1 VTKYKYDPIPL
12 GFRSLCEADRHPDN
26 GYLNDEVTTVEYIY
40 LEAEFLQECSPVRL
54 VGEIGESGVF
64 TLNAET
70 MEQDYKPGQVR
81 VVTFNPDH
89 AARTWLEDD
98 RLEKVVIEFKPVSSY
113 VWLLA
118 RDDKGD
124 ALDIRERANEYGYVT
139 SWWDASTL
147 MEGDYHLRVRAQCTA
162 SINEMPDGIDVKHSA
177 IVTGRVDRDPPVV
190 FGFPEPADG
199 EFFPG
204 DAMSF
209 EFNEPIECRQP
220 FIFQVS
226 LTVEGYNRDFNNNNM
241 VIVCEG
247 RKIAMSLRRGFRYD
261 DVNGLTAKVVIEN
274 VKDLN
279 DNPIVDRLP
288 EHTFQFAELNLADAS
303 AAVSGLVL
311 AIPYQTAYADT
322 SSQAYAQFEEVVSAE
337 VAQVVGVDASRVTI
351 VSVEPA
357 DASNYANGVSLSLRF
372 KPASEATTT
381 TNRRR
386 RASEPSATDLA
397 SLLQERLA
405 DGVGGGNSNV
415 TLLAGATTDNIEVEV
430 EPSADDTAQAATS
443 SSSGDS
449 TGAVD
454 ASSSSSG
461 ATVYS
466 GDSFLGNWD
475 RIKTDIILIVVCLQA
490 IALVGVA
497 LFRAKKQPR
506 RTSSRVE
513 KVVTSDGT
521 DCGAGGVSKSTDDA
535 PQPPPSRSRTRSKRF
550 RLFRPTSSSIAPLQ
564 TVADASS

>member
-1 VTKYKYDPIPL
+1 M
-12 GFRSLCEADRHPDN
+12 G
-26 GYLNDEVTTVEYIY
+26 
-40 LEAEFLQECSPVRL
+40 
-54 VGEIGESGVF
+54 
-64 TLNAET
+64 
-70 MEQDYKPGQVR
+70 
-81 VVTFNPDH
+81 
-89 AARTWLEDD
+89 
-98 RLEKVVIEFKPVSSY
+98 
-113 VWLLA
+113 
-118 RDDKGD
+118 
-124 ALDIRERANEYGYVT
+124 
-139 SWWDASTL
+139 
-147 MEGDYHLRVRAQCTA
+147 
-162 SINEMPDGIDVKHSA
+162 
-177 IVTGRVDRDPPVV
+177 
-190 FGFPEPADG
+190 
-199 EFFPG
+199 
-204 DAMSF
+204 
-209 EFNEPIECRQP
+209 
-220 FIFQVS
+220 
-226 LTVEGYNRDFNNNNM
+226 VEGYNRDFNNNNM

-415 TLLAGATTDNIEVEV
+415 TLLAGATT
-430 EPSADDTAQAATS
+430 
-443 SSSGDS
+443 
-449 TGAVD
+449 
-454 ASSSSSG
+454 
-461 ATVYS
+461 VYS

-521 DCGAGGVSKSTDDA
+521 GCGAGGVSKSTDA

-564 TVADASS
+564 T

>member
-1 VTKYKYDPIPL
+1 M
-12 GFRSLCEADRHPDN
+12 G
-26 GYLNDEVTTVEYIY
+26 
-40 LEAEFLQECSPVRL
+40 
-54 VGEIGESGVF
+54 
-64 TLNAET
+64 
-70 MEQDYKPGQVR
+70 
-81 VVTFNPDH
+81 
-89 AARTWLEDD
+89 
-98 RLEKVVIEFKPVSSY
+98 
-113 VWLLA
+113 
-118 RDDKGD
+118 
-124 ALDIRERANEYGYVT
+124 
-139 SWWDASTL
+139 
-147 MEGDYHLRVRAQCTA
+147 
-162 SINEMPDGIDVKHSA
+162 
-177 IVTGRVDRDPPVV
+177 
-190 FGFPEPADG
+190 
-199 EFFPG
+199 
-204 DAMSF
+204 
-209 EFNEPIECRQP
+209 
-220 FIFQVS
+220 
-226 LTVEGYNRDFNNNNM
+226 
-241 VIVCEG
+241 
-247 RKIAMSLRRGFRYD
+247 
-261 DVNGLTAKVVIEN
+261 
-274 VKDLN
+274 
-279 DNPIVDRLP
+279 
-288 EHTFQFAELNLADAS
+288 
-303 AAVSGLVL
+303 
-311 AIPYQTAYADT
+311 